1 LEAPRVLIFLY
12 EKLDGRSAGNTQGE
26 GEALGVAQSL
36 GGRDVP
42 QQEDG
47 SVRDAPRQEDR
58 GQVVLGADRV
68 VDIGFILQRGDRL
81 PDDRSRRR
89 IVPARGRQAD
99 EDRSEQEEGPTV
111 TAHEL
116 DFLLSFIATGLQE
129 LNSLCR
135 IGHRASIR
143 GNTHFAVGRIT

>member
-1 LEAPRVLIFLY
+1 MEAPRVLISLH
-12 EKLDGRSAGNTQGE
+12 EKLDGRSAGDAQGG
-26 GEALGVAQSL
+26 GEALGGARSL
-36 GGRDVP
+36 GWQDMP

-68 VDIGFILQRGDRL
+68 DIGILQRGDRL

-99 EDRSEQEEGPTV
+99 EDRSEQEEDSTV

-116 DFLLSFIATGLQE
+116 DALLPLI
-129 LNSLCR
+129 
-135 IGHRASIR
+135 I
-143 GNTHFAVGRIT
+143 